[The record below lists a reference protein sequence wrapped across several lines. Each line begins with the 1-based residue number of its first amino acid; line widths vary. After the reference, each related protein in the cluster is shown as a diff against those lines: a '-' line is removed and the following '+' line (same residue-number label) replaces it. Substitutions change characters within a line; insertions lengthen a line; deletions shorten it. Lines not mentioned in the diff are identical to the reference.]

1 MSRPSSGGLGRSF
14 LDELLANDIE
24 KPNVSK
30 RKSVRFLD
38 NDEENGDTFG
48 NNFLS
53 SSSNREI
60 SGNLSKDKQRT
71 LDSLDWAN
79 TETANKQTTNVSK
92 TSNKNTS
99 KADWLGLGTDDDS
112 DKPISQSLPEKSP
125 KKTIDQKDDWLNMGL
140 NARRS
145 RQSAETTKSSVSQ
158 QEIIED
164 NSWLS
169 IRKKV
174 EDSKHKLSEQK
185 DQKPSA
191 LNETIDDRTVP
202 NILPLK
208 LENQNNNTINLSEN
222 VANLVN
228 DQTSNVMLLQTQ
240 VSLILSGIE
249 IGSNRVQI
257 L

>member
-1 MSRPSSGGLGRSF
+1 MSRPSSGGGLGRSF

-24 KPNVSK
+24 KPNTSK

-38 NDEENGDTFG
+38 NDEENSDIFG

-79 TETANKQTTNVSK
+79 TETANKQTNVSK

-125 KKTIDQKDDWLNMGL
+125 KKTIDQKDDWLNTGL
-140 NARRS
+140 NARRN

-191 LNETIDDRTVP
+191 LNEAIDDRTVP

-208 LENQNNNTINLSEN
+208 LQNENNNTINSSEKL
-222 VANLVN
+222 ANLVN

-249 IGSNRVQI
+249 IGSNRV
-257 L
+257 